1 VKPEFFLRG
10 LRGAEAPLFHGI
22 SRQGSKFLHC
32 ALAIGGFGIE
42 WPSSGRFFGSRR
54 PRLSG
59 IFLHFHDN
67 LTHALA

>member
-42 WPSSGRFFGSRR
+42 WPSSGRFFRFAS
-54 PRLSG
+54 SN
-59 IFLHFHDN
+59 FFWHFF
-67 LTHALA
+67 TFS